1 MIVGVFILAL
11 KTAGPNMK
19 RYLLNFSWSRD
30 PEGAFRSSFR
40 RCPGFGC
47 DRVKFLKVAGIVLF
61 VGFLMKIMLITQQ
74 CSSCS

>member
-11 KTAGPNMK
+11 KTAGPNTK

-47 DRVKFLKVAGIVLF
+47 DRVKFFFYSAVF
-61 VGFLMKIMLITQQ
+61 FLIFDENNVDNTTMLQL
-74 CSSCS
+74 

>member
-11 KTAGPNMK
+11 KTAAPNTK

-47 DRVKFLKVAGIVLF
+47 NRVKFLKVAGIVLF
-61 VGFLMKIMLITQQ
+61 FFF
-74 CSSCS
+74 